1 MRRMMLSNQ
10 VLEVTAVGMQTCFN
24 ATLHVVEVT
33 SPLSRRMLSSS
44 AARVRGLFPYTV
56 PFNMPH
62 RKKSGVKCQATLVA
76 TVPSRRHDQ
85 GKKTRLEPCLFWK
98 CEFFLHE
105 RDRCAPFAGRRET
118 RLRLPFL

>member
-10 VLEVTAVGMQTCFN
+10 GREVTAVGMQTCFN

-33 SPLSRRMLSSS
+33 SPISRRMLSSS

-62 RKKSGVKCQATLVA
+62 RKKSGGERYSVREQATD
-76 TVPSRRHDQ
+76 SRGTGRQHSPRNWACDFYNMQ
-85 GKKTRLEPCLFWK
+85 RRIKACLHADGGHFQH
-98 CEFFLHE
+98 LI
-105 RDRCAPFAGRRET
+105 
-118 RLRLPFL
+118 

>member
-1 MRRMMLSNQ
+1 MRRMMLSSK

-33 SPLSRRMLSSS
+33 SPISRRMLSSS

-62 RKKSGVKCQATLVA
+62 RKKSGGERSGDLGGHRPFET
-76 TVPSRRHDQ
+76 TRS
-85 GKKTRLEPCLFWK
+85 GKKDSIRAMLVLEV
-98 CEFFLHE
+98 
-105 RDRCAPFAGRRET
+105 
-118 RLRLPFL
+118 